1 MKKWIYKIT
10 NNINGKIYIG
20 QSVSPARRFN
30 SHISGAFNSAIHNA
44 IKKYGEENFSFDIIE
59 GPIQNYNEREIYWI
73 KFYDSYNT
81 GYNRTIGGEYSI
93 GGVKFEEGIINGI
106 KLCLLN
112 TDLDYKSIS
121 EIYGVSEEYISAIN
135 RGVTRVSPGLTY
147 PIREHNNSNKSKDLV
162 RCIVDELMNTTKS
175 VEQMARDF
183 GVDSLTIYRINLGY
197 TRRCPV
203 DVEYP
208 IRDKGKRISRKM
220 LSNIIADL
228 LDNKLMFSEIEHKY
242 HLSKSAIN
250 RINQGKKYKQD
261 NLDYPIRPSSKRV
274 HK

>member
-30 SHISGAFNSAIHNA
+30 SHISGTLNSAIHNA

-121 EIYGVSEEYISAIN
+121 EIYGVSEGYISAIN

-147 PIREHNNSNKSKDLV
+147 PIKEHDNSNKSKDLV
-162 RCIVDELMNTTKS
+162 RRIVDELMNTTKS

-197 TRRCPV
+197 RRRCPA

-242 HLSKSAIN
+242 HLSKSVIN
-250 RINQGKKYKQD
+250 RINQGKEYKQD